1 MSIGYCAPRS
11 KQRSVRQG
19 ETMKANPPDADPLFQ
34 YESQAL
40 PTDDARLRKLHE
52 LKLAIR
58 NGSYDEQAFLGDLL
72 GKMNNPPP
80 TTTNAADSD

>member
-1 MSIGYCAPRS
+1 MTNGR
-11 KQRSVRQG
+11 
-19 ETMKANPPDADPLFQ
+19 DADPLFQ

-40 PTDDARLRKLHE
+40 PADDDRTRRLRE

-58 NGSYDEQAFLGDLL
+58 DGSYDENAVLDDLL

-80 TTTNAADSD
+80 APPCTTEND